1 MIAQIHGILVHKSLD
16 HLIVDVNGVGYKVHI
31 PLSTFYQLPE
41 IDSTIKLNTYTHVRE
56 GLLQLYGFF
65 TRQER
70 DIFQLLIGVS
80 GIGPRLA
87 INILSGIPVGDIC
100 KALSEGNANRLS
112 TAPGVGR
119 KTAERMVL
127 ELRDK
132 IGTIPFSE
140 KPPIA
145 AEADRGEVERDVISA
160 LINLGYKKAVAE
172 NALEMA
178 KNTLKTDTSV
188 LEDLLKEAL
197 RVLSKS

>member
-16 HLIVDVNGVGYKVHI
+16 YLIVDVNGVGYKVHI

-41 IDSTIKLNTYTHVRE
+41 IDSTVKLNTYTHVRE
-56 GLLQLYGFF
+56 DLLHLYGFF

-70 DIFQLLIGVS
+70 DIFELLISVS

-87 INILSGIPVGDIC
+87 INILSGIPAGDLC
-100 KALSEGNANRLS
+100 KALSEGNTGRLS
-112 TAPGVGR
+112 AAPGVGK

-132 IGTIPFSE
+132 IGMIPFSD

-145 AEADRGEVERDVISA
+145 VEADRGEVEKDVISA
-160 LINLGYKKAVAE
+160 LINLGYKKAAAE
-172 NALEMA
+172 KALETA

-197 RVLSKS
+197 RVLSK

>member
-41 IDSTIKLNTYTHVRE
+41 IDSTVKLNTYTHVRE
-56 GLLQLYGFF
+56 DLLQLYGFF

-87 INILSGIPVGDIC
+87 INILSGIPVWDLC
-100 KALSEGNANRLS
+100 KALSEGNVSRLS
-112 TAPGVGR
+112 AAPGVGK

-145 AEADRGEVERDVISA
+145 GETDRGEVERDVISA